1 MTTNDTMNFVMYAFQ
16 RVASAAAITSSVVA
30 ERRPSTDTRQK
41 IVSLCC
47 DVVLVL
53 LKITLDANNE

>member
-1 MTTNDTMNFVMYAFQ
+1 MNFVMYAFQ
-16 RVASAAAITSSVVA
+16 RVASAAAITLGVVA
-30 ERRPSTDTRQK
+30 ERRPSMNTRQK

-47 DVVLVL
+47 EVVLVL